1 MSIGSKI
8 KRIRI
13 QKHISQKQLAETLG
27 YKDKS
32 MICKIEK
39 NVTKMSYEKMLL
51 FMKKY
56 DLSASE
62 LFQDALD
69 IIETHSKILTIQDVS
84 CFGQCSIT
92 VALPILSA
100 CGYET
105 AILPTSILSTHTS
118 GFKDF
123 VAKDLDEQMHAFA
136 AHWKKEGLKF
146 DVVYTGY
153 LGSVSL
159 IDFAI
164 SAVEDF
170 KKENALVFVDPAL
183 GDRGKLYPVFDTEY
197 AIKMRELLAK
207 ADVIKP
213 NITEACF
220 ITETPY
226 QEKYDEAFVK
236 LLIGKLKQFT
246 NATIVLT
253 DVSFTPGTTGVYIYE
268 NKQFKYYKHQKLG
281 DGYHGTGDIFSAS
294 FVAAMLKTHS
304 IYSAAK
310 MAADYVYRCIKVTL
324 GDNSHWYGVKFEQLL
339 NDFVNRINNKKGK

>member
-1 MSIGSKI
+1 MP
-8 KRIRI
+8 
-13 QKHISQKQLAETLG
+13 L
-27 YKDKS
+27 
-32 MICKIEK
+32 MIID
-39 NVTKMSYEKMLL
+39 S
-51 FMKKY
+51 
-56 DLSASE
+56 
-62 LFQDALD
+62 FQDFNY
-69 IIETHSKILTIQDVS
+69 SRVS
-84 CFGQCSIT
+84 CFGSMFYYCRFTNSFS
-92 VALPILSA
+92 L
-100 CGYET
+100 CYET
-105 AILPTSILSTHTS
+105 AIFTTSILSTHTS

-123 VAKDLDEQMHAFA
+123 VAKDLDEQMYAFA

-164 SAVEDF
+164 SAVDDF

-183 GDRGKLYPVFDTEY
+183 GDRGKLYPVFSTEY

-236 LLIGKLKQFT
+236 LLISKLKQFT

-253 DVSFTPGTTGVYIYE
+253 MSVLFQGQLVFTLW
-268 NKQFKYYKHQKLG
+268 KQ
-281 DGYHGTGDIFSAS
+281 
-294 FVAAMLKTHS
+294 
-304 IYSAAK
+304 
-310 MAADYVYRCIKVTL
+310 
-324 GDNSHWYGVKFEQLL
+324 N
-339 NDFVNRINNKKGK
+339 INI